1 MRLKIAW
8 QTVTKPRP
16 VAIKKH
22 PDFFIIGAPKC
33 GTTALAEYL
42 SQHADIFMARK
53 EMHHFGHD
61 LRFGGQIYRR
71 NRMDYLQEF
80 AAWNGQARAGEASVW
95 YLYSARAAEEIK
107 AFNPRARIIIML
119 REPTEMLYSLYNQF
133 RLDGNEHLP
142 SFAEALAAE
151 DDRLAGRRVTR
162 STYFPQG
169 LIYHSVAAYT
179 EQVRRYLKVFGR
191 KQVHVIL
198 YDDFAADTAG
208 AYKSVL
214 EFLEVDATR
223 PPISFPVINGSQE
236 IKSSWLRSLISDPLV
251 RGTAIATRN
260 WVPAPI
266 FKGLQQIESRLMQM
280 NVRAAKRPAL
290 EPALRQRLLRE
301 FAPEV
306 TQFGKLIGRDL
317 SAWRLAESAY
327 PESFARTAR
336 LPDGRNPVNKY
347 ASRGSKLTTCSKP

>member
-1 MRLKIAW
+1 
-8 QTVTKPRP
+8 
-16 VAIKKH
+16 
-22 PDFFIIGAPKC
+22 
-33 GTTALAEYL
+33 
-42 SQHADIFMARK
+42 MARK

-71 NRMDYLQEF
+71 NRADYLQEF

-95 YLYSARAAEEIK
+95 YLFSANAAEEIK

-133 RLDGNEHLP
+133 RLDGNEHMP
-142 SFAEALAAE
+142 TFAEALAAE
-151 DDRLAGRRVTR
+151 DDRLAGRQVTR
-162 STYFPQG
+162 STYFRQG

-179 EQVRRYLKVFGR
+179 EQVRRYLKLFGR

-208 AYKSVL
+208 VYRAVL
-214 EFLEVDATR
+214 EFLGVDATR
-223 PPISFPVINGSQE
+223 PPDSFPVINGSQE
-236 IKSSWLRSLISDPLV
+236 VKSSWLRSLMSDPLV

-260 WVPAPI
+260 WLPAPL

-280 NVRAAKRPAL
+280 NIRAAKRPKMD
-290 EPALRQRLLRE
+290 PALRQRLIRE

-317 SAWRLAESAY
+317 AGWRQAEAAS
-327 PESFARTAR
+327 PESPVRPARR
-336 LPDGRNPVNKY
+336 VDPPNPMPHY
-347 ASRGSKLTTCSKP
+347 ASRSSKLTTCSNP